1 MLHYDEIK
9 RQCLT
14 YIGLL
19 LNVRN
24 WNRIMWND
32 IVLAVSWSY
41 LMCELDDFL
50 ARYLKYVNKYWTDH
64 NVSHSVRFIEP

>member
-1 MLHYDEIK
+1 MLHYDEYSE

-14 YIGLL
+14 YIGLV

-41 LMCELDDFL
+41 VMCELDDF
-50 ARYLKYVNKYWTDH
+50 
-64 NVSHSVRFIEP
+64 